1 LKHDPAIADGIT
13 VQDIEGGFPHSEI
26 LGSKPVR
33 SSPKLIAAYHVL
45 HRLLAPRH
53 PPDALLSL
61 NHSHYR
67 CPPARRGWAPVR
79 PGHLRPDRKDQL
91 ASKSTPR
98 RHTHAPAAHAQ
109 RQDGFALHD
118 VRQPA
123 DPFEKGVSETD
134 LPDLGKTAAPTR
146 WWSQTDSNRRHPAC
160 KAGALPTELWPLN
173 WSNAS
178 KWWAWEDL
186 NFRPHAYQ
194 ARALTN

>member
-1 LKHDPAIADGIT
+1 LKSDPALADGIR

-53 PPDALLSL
+53 PPNALLSL

-67 CPPARRGWAPVR
+67 CPPPLGAGTASVR

-91 ASKSTPR
+91 ASEFTHMTAHSCPAGSSPNTPFGMQTQMNSLFTMSDNTQGSGRSPRNTLHPGRTDRDR
-98 RHTHAPAAHAQ
+98 RQ
-109 RQDGFALHD
+109 
-118 VRQPA
+118 
-123 DPFEKGVSETD
+123 
-134 LPDLGKTAAPTR
+134 

-160 KAGALPTELWPLN
+160 KAGALPTELWPQTG
-173 WSNAS
+173 
-178 KWWAWEDL
+178 ERD
-186 NFRPHAYQ
+186 
-194 ARALTN
+194 